1 MAALIQNPN
10 PNVLF
15 EGPIPGSSLTT
26 EQGNRP
32 WENPPKESSLDVV
45 INNYLTRLKNEDI
58 IMPFLDSIRYG
69 TSITTLVETV
79 IETAVME
86 GEHTIDVGILASPV
100 IVEYL
105 KQASELSKIDYKI
118 SDQQIKKEK
127 TPKRIDSRMLEEVL
141 KEMEKQEDTS
151 DISENIETSAQDIK
165 ISNKGLMSKK
175 VDKKGDGYGI

>member
-1 MAALIQNPN
+1 MAELIQNPN

-100 IVEYL
+100 IV
-105 KQASELSKIDYKI
+105 
-118 SDQQIKKEK
+118 
-127 TPKRIDSRMLEEVL
+127 V
-141 KEMEKQEDTS
+141 
-151 DISENIETSAQDIK
+151 
-165 ISNKGLMSKK
+165 
-175 VDKKGDGYGI
+175 